1 MIRYSQHGQEAST
14 FPEPPVLCLSCLQ
27 DFVLARLVPGAH
39 SLSLA
44 CRLSSEPSLKFCLN
58 VTSVSS
64 PTHQAEQPWAPAT
77 LPEQLH
83 FGNHNI
89 LMSCLC
95 ICHHLQI
102 VSFFRQGLCPQH
114 HPDLGGAQRKRRR
127 FAE

>member
-1 MIRYSQHGQEAST
+1 MAKRHQSSRSLQYCVFHASRT
-14 FPEPPVLCLSCLQ
+14 LSLPV
-27 DFVLARLVPGAH
+27 LVPGAH

-89 LMSCLC
+89 LMPCLR

-114 HPDLGGAQRKRRR
+114 HPDLGGA
-127 FAE
+127 